1 MGRFIFTDMDNNK
14 TIDAVTIKDVIEAAP
29 ERIEPGFRYY
39 FTCRRNPKAIKIG
52 DFSFRYSIICN
63 RFPFEGGQ
71 GTETVIGYS
80 SRYLE

>member
-1 MGRFIFTDMDNNK
+1 MGRFIFIGTDNNK
-14 TIDAVTIKDVIEAAP
+14 TIDAVTIKDVIKTAP
-29 ERIEPGFRYY
+29 VRIEPGFRYY